1 MFHFQSAR
9 DPKNDIGESGRQ
21 LYTDEY
27 NKLDAYANA
36 WRPSNVG
43 SDIII
48 NISKDAV
55 AEGRFLRMYIC
66 FDAMKKGFKGGL
78 RPFIGLDGTFLKGKA
93 KGQLLV
99 AVAQDAMNHFYPLAW
114 AVVDKETKVTLN
126 WFLSLLQKSLDLNNR
141 GSQIYIRHA
150 KGST

>member
-1 MFHFQSAR
+1 
-9 DPKNDIGESGRQ
+9 
-21 LYTDEY
+21 
-27 NKLDAYANA
+27 
-36 WRPSNVG
+36 
-43 SDIII
+43 
-48 NISKDAV
+48 
-55 AEGRFLRMYIC
+55 
-66 FDAMKKGFKGGL
+66 MKKGFKGGL